1 MKEDVLPEGWEYK
14 SILSLIPKD
23 GIISD
28 GDWIE
33 SKDQDVNGDVRLIQ
47 LADIGDGEFKNKSRR
62 YLTSEKAKELN
73 CTYLKPNDILIARMP
88 DPIGR
93 ACVFPEIGQ
102 KSVTAVDICII
113 RLGEKPVILAELLV
127 YWVNSS
133 FIRNQMNSEATG
145 TTRKRITRK
154 KLEQFKIPL
163 PPLPEQQYLSQKL
176 TALLDEVAQTKQ
188 RLEAIP
194 ALLKQ
199 FRQSV
204 LADAVSGKLTE
215 ENANKWN
222 TQPLKSLTT
231 KIGSG
236 STPKGGN
243 DVYKDSGIPFVR
255 SLNIHT
261 HFIKYEDLVFIDEV
275 QAEKLKNVKI
285 EENDVLLN
293 ITGASIGRVN
303 IAPKEF
309 VNGRVNQHVAIIRL
323 KQEALL
329 PTFLHLVLA
338 SPKFQ
343 KWIEGENYGTTR
355 QALTKGMLEILEI
368 HYPDI
373 ATQTQIVQKVETY
386 FALADEIE
394 TQVNAALENV
404 NLLTQSILAKA
415 FSGELSA
422 AWRKENSQLIQ
433 IRNNNE

>member
-113 RLGEKPVILAELLV
+113 RLGERPVILAELLV

-204 LADAVSGKLTE
+204 LADAVSGRLTE
-215 ENANKWN
+215 
-222 TQPLKSLTT
+222 
-231 KIGSG
+231 
-236 STPKGGN
+236 
-243 DVYKDSGIPFVR
+243 
-255 SLNIHT
+255 
-261 HFIKYEDLVFIDEV
+261 
-275 QAEKLKNVKI
+275 
-285 EENDVLLN
+285 
-293 ITGASIGRVN
+293 
-303 IAPKEF
+303 IAPKMTKMSDIAKF
-309 VNGRVNQHVAIIRL
+309 QNGFAFNSEDFSKSGEWQVFRLGNIRDGFLFYENKPVFISEKLAKTQEKFIPKVGDSLISMTGTRFKQDYGFACIVEKDEKILVNQRVGRIIPIKDKIIPKFLNLSLRSEHFRQQFF
-323 KQEALL
+323 KGETGGVNQGNVGSKHIMSISINL
-329 PTFLHLVLA
+329 PT
-338 SPKFQ
+338 
-343 KWIEGENYGTTR
+343 
-355 QALTKGMLEILEI
+355 LEQ
-368 HYPDI
+368 
-373 ATQTQIVQKVETY
+373 QTQIVQKVETY

-394 TQVNAALENV
+394 AQVNAALENA

-422 AWRKENSQLIQ
+422 AWRNSKVTETQG
-433 IRNNNE
+433 NV

>member
-1 MKEDVLPEGWEYK
+1 MKEDVLPEGWELKKLGSVVQYEK
-14 SILSLIPKD
+14 GKKPSNLNDEKNDIFTIPYIDIQGFEK
-23 GIISD
+23 GIIKSWTDGKNARLCQNSD
-28 GDWIE
+28 LLMVWDGARAGLVGSGSAGALGSTLMKISFPKVNHTYGFYFLY
-33 SKDQDVNGDVRLIQ
+33 SKFS
-47 LADIGDGEFKNKSRR
+47 DINSNTKGTGIPHVDPSVLWNFEF
-62 YLTSEKAKELN
+62 
-73 CTYLKPNDILIARMP
+73 
-88 DPIGR
+88 PI
-93 ACVFPEIGQ
+93 
-102 KSVTAVDICII
+102 
-113 RLGEKPVILAELLV
+113 
-127 YWVNSS
+127 
-133 FIRNQMNSEATG
+133 
-145 TTRKRITRK
+145 
-154 KLEQFKIPL
+154 
-163 PPLPEQQYLSQKL
+163 PPLPEQQYLSKKL

-194 ALLKQ
+194 AQLKQ

-204 LADAVSGKLTE
+204 LADAVSGRLTE
-215 ENANKWN
+215 ENADKWN

-394 TQVNAALENV
+394 TQVKAALENV
-404 NLLTQSILAKA
+404 NLFTQSILAKA